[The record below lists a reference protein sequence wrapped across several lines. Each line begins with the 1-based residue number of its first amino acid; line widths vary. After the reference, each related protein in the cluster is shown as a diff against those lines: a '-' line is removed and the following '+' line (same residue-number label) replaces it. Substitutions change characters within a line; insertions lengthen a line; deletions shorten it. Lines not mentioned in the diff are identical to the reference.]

1 MRGSGEVDGPVHLL
15 RVSAADPGE
24 DHRGRAEGGAA
35 RDGHARQQ
43 LLPHPGDRQLQ
54 QERPQGHADQ
64 LRQPVLSLQNMIVFN
79 ILY

>member
-1 MRGSGEVDGPVHLL
+1 MRGPGEVHGPVHLL

-35 RDGHARQQ
+35 GDGHARQQ
-43 LLPHPGDRQLQ
+43 LLPHPGDRKLQ
-54 QERPQGHADQ
+54 QERPEGHADQ
-64 LRQPVLSLQNMIVFN
+64 LRQSVLSLQNTIVFI